1 MTLTKKNRRKWDRR
15 KCDRR
20 KSENNMDGMNK
31 SSFFNSFSPED
42 KSTFLASPPDFIKF
56 NPGEMIVRKGDIDRS
71 VYIILVGS
79 AKVLKSS
86 GRSELVF
93 GRLEAGEI
101 FGEISLLRKGGRTFD
116 VKAEI
121 QTVVISIT
129 AKHIKSLPVNIQ
141 SKMKSQFLKIMLGRF
156 KDINRKYTE
165 LLSKNTFE

>member
-1 MTLTKKNRRKWDRR
+1 
-15 KCDRR
+15 
-20 KSENNMDGMNK
+20 
-31 SSFFNSFSPED
+31 
-42 KSTFLASPPDFIKF
+42 
-56 NPGEMIVRKGDIDRS
+56 MIVRKGDIDRS

-93 GRLEAGEI
+93 GRLEAGDI

-121 QTVVISIT
+121 QTIVISIT
-129 AKHIKSLPVNIQ
+129 AKHINSLPVNIQ

-156 KDINRKYTE
+156 EDINRKYTE